1 MKREAR
7 LHSAKHWIT
16 KYDGKNIVRSYAK
29 WYGVDLLCSI
39 LELRI
44 LGVHVDENYEANV
57 RRSIETKAEQRTQ
70 RRLARKEEKF
80 YDLYPDSDD
89 TFAYIVGH
97 TSWGFPYGVTWEEIG
112 EKPPWI
118 DDEDIEQ
125 GG

>member
-7 LHSAKHWIT
+7 LQSAKHWIP
-16 KYDGKNIVRSYAK
+16 KYEGKNIVRGYAK

-39 LELRI
+39 LELQM

-57 RRSIETKAEQRTQ
+57 RRSVETKAEQRTQ

-80 YDLYPDSDD
+80 YDPYPDSDD
-89 TFAYIVGH
+89 TFAYIAGY

-112 EKPPWI
+112 EEPPWI